1 MTVVYW
7 FSVFF
12 VLFSVLYYWIGLTVG
27 KNTLTENDYFLAGRT
42 IGLVPLAG
50 TLLAT
55 QIGSGLTLGTADAAY
70 RYGFAGLFYG
80 FGCAAG
86 FVVLGLGVAGALRSL
101 NVGTTA
107 EVFEKY
113 FASPAL
119 KRIASLLSILSLTGI
134 FIAQVVASRHL
145 LSVGVG
151 LENDWL
157 FICFWVV
164 LIAYTMYGGLPGVVA
179 TDLLQMTVIVSVFVG
194 FISWCWWQ
202 GLISGEAVRGLGVV
216 HAMPVRGFADWFGY
230 LGMPLLFSLVE
241 QDLAQRFFSAQ
252 SSKIASRAAWASAV
266 GIVSFATIPA
276 VIGVQARLS
285 GLAVV
290 SGQSPFIAFVSQ
302 HLGPLG
308 QALIMCALV
317 AAVASTADSLLCAIS
332 SNVVQDFVSPA
343 YGSVM
348 RMRSA
353 ELVTGIVGVVS
364 LVSSYYCTN
373 VLTVLIQSY
382 ELLVSGILVPV
393 LMCVM
398 RAPLGR
404 LAAMWSVTIGL
415 GVYAGLWFGFVS
427 IAAPYSLVALGCS
440 LVAYGAGIMVSR
452 ISNC

>member
-1 MTVVYW
+1 
-7 FSVFF
+7 
-12 VLFSVLYYWIGLTVG
+12 
-27 KNTLTENDYFLAGRT
+27 
-42 IGLVPLAG
+42 
-50 TLLAT
+50 
-55 QIGSGLTLGTADAAY
+55 
-70 RYGFAGLFYG
+70 
-80 FGCAAG
+80 
-86 FVVLGLGVAGALRSL
+86 
-101 NVGTTA
+101 
-107 EVFEKY
+107 
-113 FASPAL
+113 
-119 KRIASLLSILSLTGI
+119 
-134 FIAQVVASRHL
+134 
-145 LSVGVG
+145 
-151 LENDWL
+151 
-157 FICFWVV
+157 
-164 LIAYTMYGGLPGVVA
+164 
-179 TDLLQMTVIVSVFVG
+179 
-194 FISWCWWQ
+194 
-202 GLISGEAVRGLGVV
+202 VRGLGVV

-252 SSKIASRAAWASAV
+252 SSKIASRAAWASAA

-276 VIGVQARLS
+276 LIGVQARLS
-285 GLAVV
+285 GLVV
-290 SGQSPFIAFVSQ
+290 AGDQSPFIAFVSQ

-332 SNVVQDFVSPA
+332 SNVVQDFVPLA
-343 YGSVM
+343 YGSAV

-353 ELVTGIVGVVS
+353 EVVTGIVGVVA

-404 LAAMWSVTIGL
+404 LAAVWSVTTGL

-440 LVAYGAGIMVSR
+440 LVAYGAGLMVSR
-452 ISNC
+452 INNC